1 MTGIKDLGNIS
12 FGVLRA
18 ETKLSPGI
26 RDRIKKKIKS
36 DLGHLQSSSLS
47 QDFAGDLEI
56 LYV

>member
-1 MTGIKDLGNIS
+1 MTGIKGSGNIS

-18 ETKLSPGI
+18 ETKFSPGI

-36 DLGHLQSSSLS
+36 DLGHIQSNSPN
-47 QDFAGDLEI
+47 QNFAANLGK